1 MIITLILIIRT
12 FFLYF
17 AVIFIM
23 RMMGKKQIGELE
35 PFELVIALMISE
47 LATFPMQDIRI
58 PVIHAIIPIVTL
70 LFLQIATSLI
80 ELKSER
86 ARKILTGTPSILI
99 KNGIIDIAELRYQR
113 FNINDL
119 LEELRLKGFFNL
131 SDIQY
136 AILETSGELSIL
148 PKTGKSSVTKDD
160 LNLKSIQESLPI
172 PLIMD
177 GNVNYKN
184 LQLIDKDETWLNSL
198 LKENNIH
205 HAKDVFLGIIDSNNK
220 FYYQFKEGKGKNK

>member
-1 MIITLILIIRT
+1 MFILIIRT

-23 RMMGKKQIGELE
+23 RLMGKKQIGELE

-58 PVIHAIIPIVTL
+58 PLLHSIIPILTL
-70 LFLQIATSLI
+70 LFLQVATSFI
-80 ELKSER
+80 ELKSEK
-86 ARKILTGTPSILI
+86 ARRILTGTPSILI
-99 KNGIIDIAELRYQR
+99 KNGKIDIAELKYQR

-119 LEELRLKGFFNL
+119 LEELRLKGYFNL

-148 PKTGKSSVTKDD
+148 PRTGQSNATKDD
-160 LNLKSIQESLPI
+160 LKLKITQESLPV
-172 PLIMD
+172 PLILD
-177 GNVNYKN
+177 GNINYKN
-184 LQLIDKDETWLNSL
+184 LELLAKDETWLNRK
-198 LKENNIH
+198 LKENNISD
-205 HAKDVFLGIIDSNNK
+205 AKDVFIGIIDTKNK
-220 FYYQFKEGKGKNK
+220 FFYQLKEGKGKDK

>member
-1 MIITLILIIRT
+1 MFVLIIRT
-12 FFLYF
+12 ILLYF

-58 PVIHAIIPIVTL
+58 PILHAIIPIITL
-70 LFLQIATSLI
+70 LFLQVATSFI

-86 ARKILTGTPSILI
+86 ARRLLTGAPSILVN
-99 KNGIIDIAELRYQR
+99 NGKIDIAELRYQR

-119 LEELRLKGFFNL
+119 LEQLRLKGYFNI

-136 AILETSGELSIL
+136 VILETSGEISVL
-148 PKTGKSSVTKDD
+148 PKT
-160 LNLKSIQESLPI
+160 LKSNTTKEDLKLKVVEEFLPI

-177 GNVNYKN
+177 GKINFKN
-184 LQLIDKDETWLNSL
+184 LKLLAKDEIWLKKIL
-198 LKENNIH
+198 TKNNIQS
-205 HAKDVFLGIIDSNNK
+205 AKDVFIGTLDSKKNF
-220 FYYQFKEGKGKNK
+220 FYQLKEGKNK

>member
-1 MIITLILIIRT
+1 
-12 FFLYF
+12 
-17 AVIFIM
+17 M

-58 PVIHAIIPIVTL
+58 PILHAVVPIVTL
-70 LFLQIATSLI
+70 LFLQVGTSFL
-80 ELKSER
+80 ELKSII
-86 ARKILTGTPSILI
+86 ARRVLTGTPSILI
-99 KNGIIDIAELRYQR
+99 KNGQIDIAELRYQR

-131 SDIQY
+131 SDVEY

-148 PKTGKSSVTKDD
+148 SKTQHSTATKGD
-160 LNLKSIQESLPI
+160 LNIKITQESLPI

-177 GNVNYKN
+177 GNIDYKN
-184 LQLIDKDETWLNSL
+184 LKHLSKDEAWLNRL
-198 LKENNIH
+198 LKENNISS
-205 HAKDVFLGIIDSNNK
+205 AKDVFIGMMDSKNEF
-220 FYYQFKEGKGKNK
+220 FYQLKEGKDKTK

>member
-1 MIITLILIIRT
+1 MFVLIIRT
-12 FFLYF
+12 FLLYF

-58 PVIHAIIPIVTL
+58 PILHAIVPIITL
-70 LFLQIATSLI
+70 LFLQVSTSFL
-80 ELKSER
+80 ELKSEK
-86 ARKILTGTPSILI
+86 ARRILTGAPSILI
-99 KNGIIDIAELRYQR
+99 KNGKIDIAELRYQR

-119 LEELRLKGFFNL
+119 LEELRLKGYFNL

-148 PKTGKSSVTKDD
+148 PKTKKSAATKED
-160 LNLKSIQESLPI
+160 LNLKVVQEVLPV

-177 GNVNYKN
+177 GNINFKN
-184 LQLIDKDETWLNSL
+184 LKLIEKDEVWLNRL
-198 LKENNIH
+198 LMKNNIS
-205 HAKDVFLGIIDSNNK
+205 HAKDVFIGTLDSQNEF
-220 FYYQFKEGKGKNK
+220 FYQLKERKDEHK

>member
-1 MIITLILIIRT
+1 MFILIIRT

-58 PVIHAIIPIVTL
+58 PILHAIIPIITL
-70 LFLQIATSLI
+70 LFLQVATSFI

-99 KNGIIDIAELRYQR
+99 KNGKIDIAELRYQR

-119 LEELRLKGFFNL
+119 LEELRLKGYFNL

-148 PKTGKSSVTKDD
+148 PKTGQSQC
-160 LNLKSIQESLPI
+160 N
-172 PLIMD
+172 
-177 GNVNYKN
+177 
-184 LQLIDKDETWLNSL
+184 
-198 LKENNIH
+198 
-205 HAKDVFLGIIDSNNK
+205 
-220 FYYQFKEGKGKNK
+220 

>member
-1 MIITLILIIRT
+1 
-12 FFLYF
+12 
-17 AVIFIM
+17 
-23 RMMGKKQIGELE
+23 MGKKQIGELE

-58 PVIHAIIPIVTL
+58 PILHAIIPIISL
-70 LFLQIATSLI
+70 LFLQVATSFI

-86 ARKILTGTPSILI
+86 ARRIFTGTPSILI
-99 KNGIIDIAELRYQR
+99 RKGIIDIAELRYQR

-119 LEELRLKGFFNL
+119 LEELRLKGYFNL

-148 PKTGKSSVTKDD
+148 PKTEISNATKAD
-160 LNLKSIQESLPI
+160 LNMNVTQESLPI

-177 GNVNYKN
+177 GIINHKN
-184 LQLIDKDETWLNSL
+184 LKLLEKDEFWLNKI
-198 LKENNIH
+198 LKEHDIKD
-205 HAKDVFLGIIDSNNK
+205 AKDVFLGIIDSKSK
-220 FYYQFKEGKGKNK
+220 FFYQLKERKGKNK

>member
-1 MIITLILIIRT
+1 
-12 FFLYF
+12 
-17 AVIFIM
+17 M

-58 PVIHAIIPIVTL
+58 PILHAIIPIITL
-70 LFLQIATSLI
+70 LFLQVATSFL
-80 ELKSER
+80 ELKSEK
-86 ARKILTGTPSILI
+86 ARRILTGTPSILI
-99 KNGIIDIAELRYQR
+99 KNGKIDIAELRYQR

-119 LEELRLKGFFNL
+119 LEELRLKGYFNL

-136 AILETSGELSIL
+136 AILETSGELSIM
-148 PKTGKSSVTKDD
+148 PKTEQCNATKED
-160 LNLKSIQESLPI
+160 LKVSITQESLPI

-184 LQLIDKDETWLNSL
+184 LKLLAKDETWLNSI
-198 LKENNIH
+198 LKENNISS
-205 HAKDVFLGIIDSNNK
+205 AKDVFIGIIDSKNK
-220 FYYQFKEGKGKNK
+220 FFYQLKEGKDKNR

>member
-1 MIITLILIIRT
+1 VLILVIRT

-35 PFELVIALMISE
+35 PFELVIALMISD
-47 LATFPMQDIRI
+47 LATFPMEDIRI
-58 PVIHAIIPIVTL
+58 PISHALIPIITL
-70 LFLQIATSLI
+70 LFLQVGTSYI
-80 ELKSER
+80 ELKSEKSR
-86 ARKILTGTPSILI
+86 RILTGTPSILI
-99 KNGIIDIAELRYQR
+99 KDGKIDIAELKFQR

-119 LEELRLKGFFNL
+119 LEELRIKGYFNL

-148 PKTGKSSVTKDD
+148 PKTGQSNATKDD
-160 LNLKSIQESLPI
+160 LNLKVSQEHLPV

-177 GNVNYKN
+177 GNINYKN
-184 LQLIDKDETWLNSL
+184 LKLLEKDETWLNSI
-198 LKENNIH
+198 LKKNKIPG
-205 HAKDVFLGIIDSNNK
+205 ARDVFVGMLDSKNK
-220 FYYQFKEGKGKNK
+220 FYYQLKEGNDKKR

>member
-1 MIITLILIIRT
+1 
-12 FFLYF
+12 
-17 AVIFIM
+17 M

-58 PVIHAIIPIVTL
+58 PILHAIIPIITL
-70 LFLQIATSLI
+70 LFLQVSTSLI
-80 ELKSER
+80 ELKSEM
-86 ARKILTGTPSILI
+86 ARRILTGTPSILI
-99 KNGIIDIAELRYQR
+99 KDGKIDIAELRYQR

-119 LEELRLKGFFNL
+119 FEELRLKGYFNL

-148 PKTGKSSVTKDD
+148 PKTGKSNASKED
-160 LNLKSIQESLPI
+160 LKLKLTQDALPI

-177 GNVNYKN
+177 GNINYKN
-184 LQLIDKDETWLNSL
+184 LKLISKDETWVNDL
-198 LKENNIH
+198 LKENNIFC
-205 HAKDVFLGIIDSNNK
+205 AKDVFIGMLDSKNK
-220 FYYQFKEGKGKNK
+220 FFYQLKEGKDKIK

>member
-1 MIITLILIIRT
+1 MFVLIIRT

-17 AVIFIM
+17 SVILIM

-58 PVIHAIIPIVTL
+58 PILHAIVPIITL
-70 LFLQIATSLI
+70 LFLQVSTSFL
-80 ELKSER
+80 ELKSEK
-86 ARKILTGTPSILI
+86 ARRILTGTPSILI
-99 KNGIIDIAELRYQR
+99 KNGKIDIAELRYQR

-119 LEELRLKGFFNL
+119 LEELRLKGYFNL

-148 PKTGKSSVTKDD
+148 PKTKKSVATKED
-160 LNLKSIQESLPI
+160 LKIKVDQEVLPV

-177 GNVNYKN
+177 GNINFKN
-184 LQLIDKDETWLNSL
+184 LKLIEKDEVWLNHLL
-198 LKENNIH
+198 LKNNISG
-205 HAKDVFLGIIDSNNK
+205 AKDVFIGTLDSQNEF
-220 FYYQFKEGKGKNK
+220 FYQLKEGKDKNK

>member
-1 MIITLILIIRT
+1 
-12 FFLYF
+12 
-17 AVIFIM
+17 M

-58 PVIHAIIPIVTL
+58 PILHAIIPIISL
-70 LFLQIATSLI
+70 LFLQVATSFI

-86 ARKILTGTPSILI
+86 ARRIFTGTPSILI
-99 KNGIIDIAELRYQR
+99 RKGIIDIAELRYQR

-119 LEELRLKGFFNL
+119 LEELRLKGYFNL

-148 PKTGKSSVTKDD
+148 PKTEISNATKAD
-160 LNLKSIQESLPI
+160 LNMNVTQESLPI

-177 GNVNYKN
+177 GNINHKN
-184 LQLIDKDETWLNSL
+184 LKLLDKDEFWLNKI
-198 LKENNIH
+198 LKDHDIKD
-205 HAKDVFLGIIDSNNK
+205 AKDVFLGIIDSKSK
-220 FYYQFKEGKGKNK
+220 FFYQLKERKGKNK

>member
-1 MIITLILIIRT
+1 MLILVIRT

-35 PFELVIALMISE
+35 PFELVIALMISD
-47 LATFPMQDIRI
+47 LATFPMEDIRI
-58 PVIHAIIPIVTL
+58 PISHALIPIITL
-70 LFLQIATSLI
+70 LFLQVGTSYI
-80 ELKSER
+80 ELKSEKSR
-86 ARKILTGTPSILI
+86 RILTGTPSILI
-99 KNGIIDIAELRYQR
+99 KDGKIDIAELKFQR

-119 LEELRLKGFFNL
+119 LEELRIKGYFNL

-148 PKTGKSSVTKDD
+148 PKTGQSNATKDD
-160 LNLKSIQESLPI
+160 LNLKVSQEHLPV

-177 GNVNYKN
+177 GNINYKN
-184 LQLIDKDETWLNSL
+184 LKLLEKDETWLNSI
-198 LKENNIH
+198 LKKNKIPG
-205 HAKDVFLGIIDSNNK
+205 ARDVFVGMLDSKNK
-220 FYYQFKEGKGKNK
+220 FYYQLKEGNDKKR

>member
-1 MIITLILIIRT
+1 MFVLIIRT

-17 AVIFIM
+17 AVILIM

-58 PVIHAIIPIVTL
+58 PILHAIVPIITL
-70 LFLQIATSLI
+70 LFLQVSTSFL
-80 ELKSER
+80 ELKSEK
-86 ARKILTGTPSILI
+86 ARRILTGTPSILI
-99 KNGIIDIAELRYQR
+99 KNGKIDIAELRYQR

-119 LEELRLKGFFNL
+119 LEELRLKGYFNL
-131 SDIQY
+131 ADIQY

-148 PKTGKSSVTKDD
+148 PKTKKSAATKED
-160 LNLKSIQESLPI
+160 LKIKVDQEVLPV

-177 GNVNYKN
+177 GNINFKN
-184 LQLIDKDETWLNSL
+184 LKLIEKDEVWLNRL
-198 LKENNIH
+198 LMKNNIS
-205 HAKDVFLGIIDSNNK
+205 HAKDVFIGTLDSQSEF
-220 FYYQFKEGKGKNK
+220 FYQLKERKDKNK

>member
-1 MIITLILIIRT
+1 MFTLIIRT

-35 PFELVIALMISE
+35 PFELVVALMISE
-47 LATFPMQDIRI
+47 LATLPMTDIRI
-58 PVIHAIIPIVTL
+58 PLLHSVIPMITL
-70 LFLQIATSLI
+70 LFLQVGTSYI

-86 ARKILTGTPSILI
+86 ARKILTGNPSILI
-99 KNGIIDIAELRYQR
+99 RNGKIDIAELRSQR

-119 LEELRLKGFFNL
+119 LEELRLKGYFNL
-131 SDIQY
+131 SEVQY

-148 PKTGKSSVTKDD
+148 PKTKESAATKAD
-160 LNLKSIQESLPI
+160 LKIKVVQESLPV

-177 GNVNYKN
+177 GNINHKN
-184 LQLIDKDETWLNSL
+184 LKLIRKDETWLTNL
-198 LKENNIH
+198 LKENKIS
-205 HAKDVFLGIIDSNNK
+205 HAKDVFIGTLDSKNK
-220 FYYQFKEGKGKNK
+220 FYYQLKEGVQKHK

>member
-1 MIITLILIIRT
+1 
-12 FFLYF
+12 
-17 AVIFIM
+17 M

-58 PVIHAIIPIVTL
+58 PILHAIIPIISL
-70 LFLQIATSLI
+70 LFLQVATSFI

-86 ARKILTGTPSILI
+86 ARRIFTGTPSILI
-99 KNGIIDIAELRYQR
+99 RKGIIDIAELRYQR

-119 LEELRLKGFFNL
+119 LEELRLKGYFNL

-148 PKTGKSSVTKDD
+148 PKTEISNATKAD
-160 LNLKSIQESLPI
+160 LNMNVTQESLPI

-177 GNVNYKN
+177 GIINHKN
-184 LQLIDKDETWLNSL
+184 LKLLEKDEFWLNKI
-198 LKENNIH
+198 LKEHDIKD
-205 HAKDVFLGIIDSNNK
+205 AKDVFLGIIDSKSK
-220 FYYQFKEGKGKNK
+220 FFYQLKERKGKNK

>member
-1 MIITLILIIRT
+1 
-12 FFLYF
+12 
-17 AVIFIM
+17 M

-58 PVIHAIIPIVTL
+58 PILHAIIPIITL
-70 LFLQIATSLI
+70 LFLQVATSFL
-80 ELKSER
+80 ELKSEK

-99 KNGIIDIAELRYQR
+99 RNGKIDIAELRYQR

-119 LEELRLKGFFNL
+119 LEELRLKGYFNL

-136 AILETSGELSIL
+136 AILETSGELSIM
-148 PKTGKSSVTKDD
+148 PKTEQCNATKEDLKVT
-160 LNLKSIQESLPI
+160 ITQESLPI

-177 GNVNYKN
+177 GNVNHKN
-184 LQLIDKDETWLNSL
+184 LELLAKDETWLNSM
-198 LKENNIH
+198 LKEHNISS
-205 HAKDVFLGIIDSNNK
+205 AKDVFIGIIDSKNK
-220 FYYQFKEGKGKNK
+220 FFYQLKEGKDTNR

>member
-1 MIITLILIIRT
+1 MFVLIIRT

-58 PVIHAIIPIVTL
+58 PMLHAIVPIITL
-70 LFLQIATSLI
+70 LFLQVSTSFL

-86 ARKILTGTPSILI
+86 VRKILTGTPSILI
-99 KNGIIDIAELRYQR
+99 KNGKIDIAELRYQR

-119 LEELRLKGFFNL
+119 LEELRLKGYFNL

-148 PKTGKSSVTKDD
+148 PKTKKSATTKED
-160 LNLKSIQESLPI
+160 LKIKVVQEVLPV

-177 GNVNYKN
+177 GNINFKN
-184 LQLIDKDETWLNSL
+184 LKLIEKDEVWLNRLLMKNNISHAKEVFIGTL
-198 LKENNIH
+198 DSQNEFFYQLKER
-205 HAKDVFLGIIDSNNK
+205 KD
-220 FYYQFKEGKGKNK
+220 KNK

>member
-1 MIITLILIIRT
+1 
-12 FFLYF
+12 
-17 AVIFIM
+17 M
-23 RMMGKKQIGELE
+23 RLMGKKQIGELE

-58 PVIHAIIPIVTL
+58 PMLHAIIPIITL
-70 LFLQIATSLI
+70 LFLQIATSFI

-86 ARKILTGTPSILI
+86 ARSILTGTPSILI
-99 KNGIIDIAELRYQR
+99 KNGKIDIAELRHQR

-119 LEELRLKGFFNL
+119 LEELRLKGYFNI

-148 PKTGKSSVTKDD
+148 PKTGKESATKDD
-160 LNLKSIQESLPI
+160 LNLIVPQESLPI

-177 GNVNYKN
+177 GNINYKN
-184 LQLIDKDETWLNSL
+184 LKLVSKDETWLNKI
-198 LKENNIH
+198 LKEKNISS
-205 HAKDVFLGIIDSNNK
+205 AKDVFIGTMDSKNK
-220 FYYQFKEGKGKNK
+220 FYFQLKERKGKNK

>member
-1 MIITLILIIRT
+1 MLILVIRT

-35 PFELVIALMISE
+35 PFELVIALMISD
-47 LATFPMQDIRI
+47 LATFPMEDIRI
-58 PVIHAIIPIVTL
+58 PILHAVIPIITL
-70 LFLQIATSLI
+70 LFLQVSTSYF
-80 ELKSER
+80 ELKSES

-99 KNGIIDIAELRYQR
+99 KDGKIDISELKYQR

-119 LEELRLKGFFNL
+119 LEELRLKGYFNL

-148 PKTGKSSVTKDD
+148 PRTGQSNATKED
-160 LNLKSIQESLPI
+160 LNIPITQESLPV

-177 GNVNYKN
+177 GNINYKN
-184 LQLIDKDETWLNSL
+184 LKLLEKDELWLDDI
-198 LKENNIH
+198 LKKHRISSARN
-205 HAKDVFLGIIDSNNK
+205 VFIGMLDSKNK
-220 FYYQFKEGKGKNK
+220 FYYQLKEGNGKKI

>member
-1 MIITLILIIRT
+1 
-12 FFLYF
+12 
-17 AVIFIM
+17 M

-58 PVIHAIIPIVTL
+58 PILHAIIPIITL
-70 LFLQIATSLI
+70 LFLQVATSFI
-80 ELKSER
+80 ELKSEK

-99 KNGIIDIAELRYQR
+99 KNGKIDIAELRYQR

-119 LEELRLKGFFNL
+119 LEELRLKGYFNL

-148 PKTGKSSVTKDD
+148 PKTGQSNVTKDD
-160 LNLKSIQESLPI
+160 LNLTITQESLPI

-177 GNVNYKN
+177 GNINYKN
-184 LQLIDKDETWLNSL
+184 LKLLAKDETWLNSI
-198 LKENNIH
+198 LKENNIDR
-205 HAKDVFLGIIDSNNK
+205 AKDVFIGIIDSKNK
-220 FYYQFKEGKGKNK
+220 FFYQLKEGKGKNK

>member
-1 MIITLILIIRT
+1 M
-12 FFLYF
+12 LYF

-58 PVIHAIIPIVTL
+58 PVLHAIIPIVTL

-86 ARKILTGTPSILI
+86 ARKIFTGTPSILI

-119 LEELRLKGFFNL
+119 LEELRLKGYFNL

-148 PKTGKSSVTKDD
+148 PKTGQSSATKDD
-160 LNLKSIQESLPI
+160 LKLKITQESLPI

-177 GNVNYKN
+177 GNINHKN
-184 LQLIDKDETWLNSL
+184 LKLLAKDEIWLNNL
-198 LKENNIH
+198 LKENNISN
-205 HAKDVFLGIIDSNNK
+205 ARDVFLGIIDTKNK
-220 FYYQFKEGKGKNK
+220 FFYQFKEGKGKNK